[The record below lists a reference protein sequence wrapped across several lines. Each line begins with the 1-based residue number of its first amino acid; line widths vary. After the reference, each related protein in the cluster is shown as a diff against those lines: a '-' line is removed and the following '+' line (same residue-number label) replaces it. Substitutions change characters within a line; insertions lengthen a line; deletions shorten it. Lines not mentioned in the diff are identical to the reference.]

1 MTIYA
6 SLVVGANGAT
16 TLYGH
21 SRGLSTPADRE
32 RFLAR
37 HRSAGAF
44 LIGRESA
51 AREIYQASQVPIYV
65 LTRTSEKIDLPH
77 PRMEL
82 INVSGDLAKT
92 VKNLSEET
100 AGNLVV
106 EAGPRL
112 LLPLIEEGVIEILEL
127 TQSPIEGD
135 GNFIDCKN
143 LLSYFT
149 ITDEK
154 VIDQTR
160 LLECRYKGYATHG

>member
-1 MTIYA
+1 MPIYA
-6 SLVVGANGAT
+6 SLVIGANGAT
-16 TLYGH
+16 SLHGH

-32 RFLAR
+32 RFLKL

-51 AREIYQASQVPIYV
+51 LRESYQASQVPIYV
-65 LTRTSEKIDLPH
+65 LTRESEQIALPH
-77 PRMEL
+77 PGME
-82 INVSGDLAKT
+82 IIKISDDLGNT
-92 VKNLSEET
+92 VRDIAEKI

-106 EAGPRL
+106 EAGPHL
-112 LLPLIEEGVIEILEL
+112 LLALVEAGVIEILEL

-135 GNFIDCKN
+135 GNFIDSER

-149 ITDEK
+149 IAEEQ

-160 LLECRYKGYATHG
+160 LLECRYKGYSTHS